1 MKDPIEFMLEDARE
15 LQALIRQ
22 VDAKAA
28 SILIASGILINGF
41 IAVSSRVIDHS
52 LTKMLGSFFIFS
64 LSFVVIGLVLGVLY
78 PRIRK
83 EKNKTT
89 LFNLDYKVVKQQRF
103 LETHS
108 YYTPDEINDRLEKQ
122 IHALSF
128 ILVKKNMYLRISCV
142 ALSACFFVFCI
153 TLFIS
158 I

>member
-1 MKDPIEFMLEDARE
+1 MKDTIEFILEDARE
-15 LQALIRQ
+15 LQTLIRQ

-28 SILIASGILINGF
+28 SLLIASGILINGF
-41 IAVSSRVIDHS
+41 IALSSKVFDDT
-52 LTKMLGSFFIFS
+52 LKKVLCSFFIFS

-89 LFNLDYKVVKQQRF
+89 LFNIDYKGIKEQKF
-103 LETHS
+103 PETCS
-108 YYTPDEINDRLEKQ
+108 YYAPDEINDRLTKQ

-128 ILVKKNMYLRISCV
+128 ILAKKNIYLRISCI
-142 ALSACFFVFCI
+142 ALAVCFFIFCI